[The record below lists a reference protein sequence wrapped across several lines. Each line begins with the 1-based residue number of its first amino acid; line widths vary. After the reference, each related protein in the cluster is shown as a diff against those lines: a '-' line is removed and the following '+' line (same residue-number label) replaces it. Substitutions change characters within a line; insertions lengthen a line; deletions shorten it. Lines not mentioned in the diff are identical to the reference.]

1 MARRKNDF
9 PFSTEPQ
16 ITHIEEEC
24 VEKEL
29 AIKKVPEGLV
39 IPDEKLAAIAH
50 QIWARWCQFFLDSC
64 NTDSSGRL
72 IVPTNKQQLW
82 KTQIET
88 PYERL
93 SEADKNKDRKVAG
106 EIMAVIS

>member
-1 MARRKNDF
+1 MTRRKNDF

-16 ITHIEEEC
+16 ITHI

-29 AIKKVPEGLV
+29 TIKKVPERLV
-39 IPDEKLAAIAH
+39 IPDEKLAATAH

-64 NTDSSGRL
+64 NTDSNGRL